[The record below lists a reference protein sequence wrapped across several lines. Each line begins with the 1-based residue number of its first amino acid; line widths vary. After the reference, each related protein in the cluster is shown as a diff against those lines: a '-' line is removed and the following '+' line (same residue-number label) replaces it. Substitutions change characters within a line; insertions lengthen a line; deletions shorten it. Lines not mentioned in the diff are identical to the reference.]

1 MCFCWF
7 FFFFSLHLIG
17 CSSRRLS
24 TLVNLIW
31 SIQICNC
38 CQTGDTRFE
47 VSIFALNKSDEH
59 TLSRNDIARAFPSL
73 FPSTFFYI
81 NQICVHSFIHFPF
94 QFHWKLCVQSLQKP
108 YGSLEIRFNNMQT
121 RIPIGLVFCWWKKIC
136 FLCACNRMSA
146 IELFFFVRNICAFA
160 IRMLHRCCIWIYR
173 LKLK

>member
-1 MCFCWF
+1 MRIGGRSCRFVRILWSIGCEYTIIWNAVIIWRKMMCVSVGF
-7 FFFFSLHLIG
+7 FFLSLHLIG
-17 CSSRRLS
+17 CSSRRRLS

-94 QFHWKLCVQSLQKP
+94 QFHWQLCVQSLQKP

-121 RIPIGLVFCWWKKIC
+121 RNPIG
-136 FLCACNRMSA
+136 
-146 IELFFFVRNICAFA
+146 
-160 IRMLHRCCIWIYR
+160 
-173 LKLK
+173 